1 MERGMCVTQRPSV
14 SNVPKGT
21 QYHHLIFKGLGRG
34 SGELC
39 HRLASTQ
46 THTEGGFGPASRNQ
60 RSLGRHPGLDP
71 PPTRPRRTGRV
82 PAHAARHQWADPPP
96 PSSSPSPPPPPS
108 SSSLSLSLSSPAKPL
123 RRLPA
128 HLLPGLSLTEGM
140 GSELNLDT
148 EFPHFT
154 DGWERLCMEVRKQIE
169 RKESERER
177 WSLNGGTEAG
187 PISHRG
193 RVR

>member
-1 MERGMCVTQRPSV
+1 MCVTQRPSV
-14 SNVPKGT
+14 SDVPKGT
-21 QYHHLIFKGLGRG
+21 LYHHLIFKGLGRG

-82 PAHAARHQWADPPP
+82 PAHAARHQWADPPTTTTLLLHLLP
-96 PSSSPSPPPPPS
+96 SPSLHLLLLPCNPPHPFH
-108 SSSLSLSLSSPAKPL
+108 
-123 RRLPA
+123 RLPA

-154 DGWERLCMEVRKQIE
+154 DGWERLCMEVRKQRE
-169 RKESERER
+169 RKERERGKERER
-177 WSLNGGTEAG
+177 E
-187 PISHRG
+187 PHRQRRSG
-193 RVR
+193 ADFTPR